1 MPDNSE
7 RIAIGRPFQPGQS
20 GNPSGRPK
28 ANPEIKEILKAASV
42 HAAER
47 LVALVDSK
55 QEKIALQ
62 AVQEILNRT
71 EGKPRDNVQMNVSG
85 DLDVRSQI
93 RDILIERLKH
103 DSEQPRTDNLNR
115 E

>member
-1 MPDNSE
+1 MPEKRAKN
-7 RIAIGRPFQPGQS
+7 GQFLPGS
-20 GNPSGRPK
+20 VNNPGGRPK
-28 ANPEIKEILKAASV
+28 VNPEIKEILKAASV

-85 DLDVRSQI
+85 NLDVRSQI

-103 DSEQPRTDNLNR
+103 DSEQPRTDDLN
-115 E
+115 